1 VARRQVA
8 AATGG
13 TLILDAEGVAK
24 AAVNDQRVVAHLA
37 VALRR
42 QAHVVVS
49 AVTLAEVL
57 RGSRR
62 DAPAHRVLSRVNT
75 EPVTEYLGR
84 TAGALLGS
92 THLPGTATI
101 DAIVAATALDQ
112 PILTSDPSDLT
123 TLTEGRDDVAVAH
136 V

>member
-1 VARRQVA
+1 
-8 AATGG
+8 
-13 TLILDAEGVAK
+13 
-24 AAVNDQRVVAHLA
+24 
-37 VALRR
+37 
-42 QAHVVVS
+42 
-49 AVTLAEVL
+49 
-57 RGSRR
+57 
-62 DAPAHRVLSRVNT
+62 VLSRVNT

-112 PILTSDPSDLT
+112 PGPVLILTSDPSDLT
-123 TLTEGRDDVAVAH
+123 ALTEGRDDVAVAH